1 MQPAV
6 RNNAQQSFP
15 RSSLASCC
23 SPSHTREAQSRYD
36 LADVQ
41 TTAQHDGT
49 GWILNGSKRFV
60 LNGDSADKLIVSA
73 RAAGNRSD
81 RNGLAL
87 FLIDANAE
95 GVQRRD
101 YFTQDRLR
109 AADIKLTNVRVDPE
123 QVLGE
128 PGAALPLIQRV
139 TDEAIAALCAEAV
152 GCMAKAHELTV
163 DYMKNRKQ
171 FGVAIGSFQAL
182 QHRAVDMLV
191 YIEQA
196 RSMALFATMMASESN
211 AAERSKC
218 MSAAKIQ
225 IGKSAKFVGQ
235 QAVQLHGG
243 IGVTEECQAG
253 HYLRRLSMIE
263 VMFGDTDHH
272 LALLSRSSGLLE
284 VDVDG

>member
-1 MQPAV
+1 
-6 RNNAQQSFP
+6 
-15 RSSLASCC
+15 
-23 SPSHTREAQSRYD
+23 
-36 LADVQ
+36 
-41 TTAQHDGT
+41 
-49 GWILNGSKRFV
+49 
-60 LNGDSADKLIVSA
+60 
-73 RAAGNRSD
+73 
-81 RNGLAL
+81 
-87 FLIDANAE
+87 
-95 GVQRRD
+95 
-101 YFTQDRLR
+101 
-109 AADIKLTNVRVDPE
+109 
-123 QVLGE
+123 
-128 PGAALPLIQRV
+128 
-139 TDEAIAALCAEAV
+139 
-152 GCMAKAHELTV
+152 MAKAHELTV

-235 QAVQLHGG
+235 PAVQLHGG

-284 VDVDG
+284 G